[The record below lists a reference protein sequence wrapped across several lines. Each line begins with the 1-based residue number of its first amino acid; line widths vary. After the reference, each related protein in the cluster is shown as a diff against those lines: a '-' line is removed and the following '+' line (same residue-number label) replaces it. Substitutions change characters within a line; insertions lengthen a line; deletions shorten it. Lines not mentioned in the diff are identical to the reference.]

1 MANAINKS
9 AKSVRGI
16 NPMLLIEKITRA
28 KILDCEFWKER
39 CFGLN
44 GLIFSLNFI
53 HYLIFY
59 YYIKKE
65 ESIAGEAAK
74 LTEIGGNYGGN
85 VMPTP
90 FLCLLLK
97 MLQLQPDPDIIKLYI
112 SQETSKL
119 VFF

>member
-1 MANAINKS
+1 MFWIKWFDIIFEFYS
-9 AKSVRGI
+9 LSKFF
-16 NPMLLIEKITRA
+16 LLYK
-28 KILDCEFWKER
+28 
-39 CFGLN
+39 
-44 GLIFSLNFI
+44 
-53 HYLIFY
+53 
-59 YYIKKE
+59 KKE

-119 VFF
+119 VFFSN